1 MFRPHLDPVSIA
13 DVVDD
18 VLDRMKPIGAGRAI
32 RRDIPNDSPL
42 TPLDFVQISQAITNL
57 LDNALRYSPA
67 SSGIAISAEVLHEQL
82 RVTVLNEGHIPLGEL
97 DYIFDRFY
105 RSSTSSGG
113 IGLGLSIVRGIV
125 EAHGGRVWAEN
136 VDGRRVAV
144 SFTSTI
150 AVRFEI
156 SRKVQLKWRRRTAI
170 TRPRKVARARA
181 SRTIACRR
189 SSVTASGRPIEVRDV
204 HFYRTRKRISRIAWR

>member
-1 MFRPHLDPVSIA
+1 MDDVFDDHPDIRRELAESIDRETDRLTRLVRNFLDMSRIQAGVFRPHLDPVSIA

-67 SSGIAISAEVLHEQL
+67 SSGIVISAEVLQEQL
-82 RVTVLNEGHIPLGEL
+82 RVTVLNEGQIPLGEL

-144 SFTSTI
+144 SFALPS
-150 AVRFEI
+150 
-156 SRKVQLKWRRRTAI
+156 
-170 TRPRKVARARA
+170 PYA
-181 SRTIACRR
+181 SRYPARC
-189 SSVTASGRPIEVRDV
+189 S
-204 HFYRTRKRISRIAWR
+204 